1 VISLRKD
8 WYGVYSFCIAQDLL
22 MNIRLLATKAKA
34 RFHKVGLRRS
44 IVEVPQRLFRRVPT
58 TDFDIRNGTQ
68 TEARVPLWKLRVPF
82 ASARFGAEYRSP
94 SEERIQDALSG
105 IPHDVTFVDL
115 GSGKGRALIVAARLG
130 FKRVIGVEFAPA
142 LADISTSNLRITGA
156 RAEVIVG
163 DAGEWLPPTGPLCLY
178 LYSPFSI
185 EVMRKVTD
193 KIKNRRDETWVAYLN
208 PTSATGCANLFDG
221 ILKRVAERPGLVVWH

>member
-1 VISLRKD
+1 
-8 WYGVYSFCIAQDLL
+8 

-34 RFHKVGLRRS
+34 RFHKVGLKQS
-44 IVEVPQRLFRRVPT
+44 IAEVPQRLFRRVPI
-58 TDFDIRNGTQ
+58 TDFDIRNGTE

-82 ASARFGAEYRSP
+82 GSARFGAEYRAP
-94 SEERIQDALSG
+94 DEKRIQDALDG

-130 FKRVIGVEFAPA
+130 FKRVVGVEFAPA
-142 LADISTSNLRITGA
+142 LADISMRNLKITGTQ
-156 RAEVIVG
+156 AEVIVD

-185 EVMRKVTD
+185 EVMRKVAD
-193 KIKNRRDETWVAYLN
+193 KIRNRCDETWIAYLN
-208 PTSATGCANLFDG
+208 PTSAAGCADLFDG
-221 ILKRVAERPGLVVWH
+221 IMNRAAERPGLIVWH